1 MTTPGGPPRR
11 PRNPGVLAVAGGVV
25 LVVVIGAV
33 MVGGS
38 GDGSGGGSLLP
49 WVLVP
54 LLLVGGLVAETYAT
68 RRRHERNRAWAAAQG
83 WTYQAADATL
93 AHRWNGEPFGE
104 GRSRNATEVLRG
116 VYRGHPVTSFTYRWT
131 TGSGKNRTTH
141 TRHVV
146 ALDLPA
152 SLPTLQLTPEHLG
165 TAVARFFGG
174 QDIRFEHEEFNAEWR
189 VEATDLRF
197 AHGVVHPR
205 LMEALMRHPAR
216 GTSMRVGGASVLS
229 WAYGRTDLTQV
240 IERAAVLCTVVD
252 AIPRHVWQDH
262 GWDPE
267 APVAR

>member
-1 MTTPGGPPRR
+1 MTTPAGGPPRR
-11 PRNPGVLAVAGGVV
+11 PLNVGVLAGAGGVV

-33 MVGGS
+33 VVGRSGGS
-38 GDGSGGGSLLP
+38 DGSGGSLLP

-54 LLLVGGLVAETYAT
+54 LLLIGGLVAETYAT
-68 RRRHERNRAWAAAQG
+68 RRRHERNRAWAVAQG
-83 WTYQAADATL
+83 WSYQGADATL
-93 AHRWNGEPFGE
+93 VHRWSGEPFGE
-104 GRSRNATEVLRG
+104 GRSRTATEVLRG
-116 VYRGHPVTSFTYRWT
+116 VFRGHPVTSFTYRWT

-146 ALDLPA
+146 AA
-152 SLPTLQLTPEHLG
+152 I
-165 TAVARFFGG
+165 ARVLGG

-189 VEATDLRF
+189 VQAADLRF

-205 LMEALMRHPAR
+205 LMEALMRRPAR
-216 GTSMRVGGASVLS
+216 GTSLRVGGPSILC
-229 WAYGRTDLTQV
+229 WAYGRTDLDQV
-240 IERAAVLCTVVD
+240 LARASVLCTVVD